1 MNKVKIKNIKT
12 GAITEVKKTLADDF
26 IGTGDF
32 ILLEEKFETKV
43 EEVKTKINSFRK
55 EE

>member
-1 MNKVKIKNIKT
+1 MDKVKIKNIKT
-12 GAITEVKKTLADDF
+12 GAVTEVKKALADDY

-32 ILLEEKFETKV
+32 VLLEEKEQIKPKNNT
-43 EEVKTKINSFRK
+43 FRK

>member
-1 MNKVKIKNIKT
+1 MDKVKIKNIKT
-12 GAITEVKKTLADDF
+12 GAITEVKKALADDF

-32 ILLEEKFETKV
+32 VILENKEEIKPKA
-43 EEVKTKINSFRK
+43 NGFRK

>member
-1 MNKVKIKNIKT
+1 MDKVKIKNIKT
-12 GAITEVKKTLADDF
+12 GAITEVKKALADDF

-32 ILLEEKFETKV
+32 VILENKEEIKPKV
-43 EEVKTKINSFRK
+43 NGFRK

>member
-1 MNKVKIKNIKT
+1 MEKVKIKNIKT
-12 GAITEVKKTLADDF
+12 GAVTEVKKALADDF

-32 ILLEEKFETKV
+32 VLFEEKKEV
-43 EEVKTKINSFRK
+43 EEIKPKNVGFRK

>member
-1 MNKVKIKNIKT
+1 MDKVKIKNIKT
-12 GAITEVKKTLADDF
+12 GAVTEVKKALADDF

-32 ILLEEKFETKV
+32 ELFEEKKQEV
-43 EEVKTKINSFRK
+43 EEIKPKNNSFRK